1 LVDFYFPT
9 ALDICRVEDLETSR
23 KLPEAFWGHPRSC
36 ARQRLPAGA
45 GMLWGAP
52 TAKMG
57 MHNVEGPPGKGQL
70 VHSKSDYDEAKKM
83 VWDMFEIFWVFG
95 WYIYSYRGFYLG
107 AHFVQ
112 RNLGILAFWQ
122 GWCCLIEGRVEGYA
136 ETKLWGLW
144 RYDDRHHLW
153 LHFYPLHNPIVNL
166 VNHYSFPARHSKN
179 LGKTSKFHKF
189 PWFIHIS
196 QIDSFVSCPCFPM
209 KIPIASDIFAPR

>member
-95 WYIYSYRGFYLG
+95 WYIYSYRGVLSRGPLCTAKLG
-107 AHFVQ
+107 DFG
-112 RNLGILAFWQ
+112 LLARLMLPHR
-122 GWCCLIEGRVEGYA
+122 GTCGRLRRDKTVGAVEV
-136 ETKLWGLW
+136 W
-144 RYDDRHHLW
+144 RS
-153 LHFYPLHNPIVNL
+153 P
-166 VNHYSFPARHSKN
+166 
-179 LGKTSKFHKF
+179 
-189 PWFIHIS
+189 
-196 QIDSFVSCPCFPM
+196 SFVAAFLPTPQSNSQLSQPLFFPCKTFQKPGEDFQ
-209 KIPIASDIFAPR
+209 IP